1 MTVVGPFT
9 VTPRAR
15 PSAVVRFGVPFVALL
30 AALLVGGLLILVTGA
45 DPVEAYQEMYD
56 TALGGRRPLT
66 RTLTAATPLIL
77 TGLCAAVAFRMRV
90 YNIGGEGQLYLGAM
104 GAATVALSLPDG
116 TPGPVML
123 VLVMLGGALAGAVW
137 AALAA
142 LPKAYLGADE
152 VLTTL
157 MLNFVALGLMNYL
170 IFGSMSFLRDPG
182 PAVPQGEPI
191 PESAEL
197 PTLSGRLH
205 AGILIALVAAVLLW
219 WLLRSTTWGFR
230 LRTIGDSPKAA
241 RYAGMP
247 VAGMTV
253 GVLAVSGAMAGL
265 AGAVELSG
273 VTKGVDPGALAVDLG
288 YTGIVVAAVAR
299 FNPMGVVPVAAF
311 LAAISTS
318 GSSLQSVGVQIEVV
332 LMLQG
337 LVFLAVTAG
346 EFLVTNRVRFG
357 TRRPVPGVAG

>member
-1 MTVVGPFT
+1 MTVVGPLV
-9 VTPRAR
+9 VTPRAK
-15 PSAVVRFGVPFVALL
+15 PSALLRFGVPFAALL
-30 AALLVGGLLILVTGA
+30 AALVVGGLVMLLTGA
-45 DPVEAYQEMYD
+45 NPVDAYREMWD
-56 TALGGRRPLT
+56 TALGGWRPMT

-104 GAATVALSLPDG
+104 AAAATALAMPES
-116 TPGPVML
+116 TPGPLML
-123 VLVMLGGALAGAVW
+123 VLVMAAGALAGAVW

-142 LPKAYLGADE
+142 VPKAYLGADE

-182 PAVPQGEPI
+182 PAVPQGKPI
-191 PESAEL
+191 PEAAEL

-205 AGILIALVAAVLLW
+205 AGILIALVAALLLG

-299 FNPMGVVPVAAF
+299 FNPVGVVPVAVF

-318 GSSLQSVGVQIEVV
+318 GSSLQSVGVPVEVV

-346 EFLVTNRVRFG
+346 EFLVTNRVRFAP
-357 TRRPVPGVAG
+357 RRAVAGAAG